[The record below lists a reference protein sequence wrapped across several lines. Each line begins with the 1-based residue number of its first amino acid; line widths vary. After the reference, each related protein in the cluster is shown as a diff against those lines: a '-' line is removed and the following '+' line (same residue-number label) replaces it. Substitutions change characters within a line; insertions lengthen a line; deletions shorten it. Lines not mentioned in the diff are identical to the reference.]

1 MSYIDGQSFPAGC
14 DLVSWPD
21 ALNRLLEHAVQ
32 GIVIMGGVMMERG
45 KVLYVT

>member
-14 DLVSWPD
+14 NLVSWLEAP
-21 ALNRLLEHAVQ
+21 NGLLEHAVQ
-32 GIVIMGGVMMERG
+32 GIVIMGGVMMKRG